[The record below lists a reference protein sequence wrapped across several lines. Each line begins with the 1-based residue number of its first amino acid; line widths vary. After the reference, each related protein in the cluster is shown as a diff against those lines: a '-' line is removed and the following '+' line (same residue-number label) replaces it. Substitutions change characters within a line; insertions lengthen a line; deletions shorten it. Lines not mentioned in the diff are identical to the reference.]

1 MDRIKTIVC
10 TRVIIEIKIYFE
22 NYRILLN
29 TVTDSSFRG
38 SLEFIYKLTGKA

>member
-10 TRVIIEIKIYFE
+10 TRVITEIKIYFK

-29 TVTDSSFRG
+29 TVTDSYFRG
-38 SLEFIYKLTGKA
+38 